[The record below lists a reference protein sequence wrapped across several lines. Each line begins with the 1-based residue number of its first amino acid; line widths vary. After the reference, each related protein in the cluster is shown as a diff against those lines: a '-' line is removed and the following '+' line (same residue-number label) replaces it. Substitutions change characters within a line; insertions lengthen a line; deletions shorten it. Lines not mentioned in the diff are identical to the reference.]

1 MKVSVGLDTTD
12 FHCIDKKQQQQQQQN
27 TQTTFFCVRQ
37 KKETQTVW
45 NNVREVKGDGGE
57 LSL

>member
-1 MKVSVGLDTTD
+1 MGTTD
-12 FHCIDKKQQQQQQQN
+12 FHCIDKKQQQQQKN

-57 LSL
+57 LSV